1 MALSAFSEALNNE
14 LSLISA
20 APLSLQKWKL
30 RNGFLN
36 QCCIYSRNLNLFI
49 FWLGSVIV
57 HLFLFLS
64 SPFLLPLAN
73 IFLTCLHLA
82 FKLCRFSF
90 FFFLKGFGFDLLSR
104 RWKCSEPQHA
114 CVVTASFL
122 RQCTFASCRFLIYLI
137 AKRRSGWSL
146 LYIWHFCNFRNSL
159 YALFT
164 AVYVW

>member
-20 APLSLQKWKL
+20 APLSLEKWKL
-30 RNGFLN
+30 HNGFLN
-36 QCCIYSRNLNLFI
+36 QCCIYSHNLNLFI

-73 IFLTCLHLA
+73 IFLSCLHLA

-90 FFFLKGFGFDLLSR
+90 FKKKRFWVWPFVMTM
-104 RWKCSEPQHA
+104 KCSEPQDA

-137 AKRRSGWSL
+137 AKRRSSWSL
-146 LYIWHFCNFRNSL
+146 LYIWHFWNFRNGL
-159 YALFT
+159 YALFP
-164 AVYVW
+164 AVCVW